1 MPSIRRIFYVAAAA
15 ALVALSTSAN
25 GQEPVADPNVPAAP
39 VADVAPVAVPVQD
52 APPAKIVDNGPL
64 PIIIPA
70 AKLPV
75 GGQPGNQM
83 IVTEQPSATTLI
95 NPAEYQRIYQS
106 IPFSRA
112 EYRNNP
118 GYRHDTTME
127 ILTGNPRHQT
137 VIQHN
142 HEHKQPVRRIPA
154 PELPSR
160 VNQPYY
166 YGFGLGRPWA
176 TAPFWFRGHGW

>member
-15 ALVALSTSAN
+15 ALAALSTSAN

-39 VADVAPVAVPVQD
+39 VADVAPVVVPVQD

-75 GGQPGNQM
+75 GGQPGPQM

-112 EYRNNP
+112 EYLNNP

-142 HEHKQPVRRIPA
+142 HEHKQPVKRIA
-154 PELPSR
+154 RPELPSR
-160 VNQPYY
+160 VIQPYS
-166 YGFGLGRPWA
+166 GFGIGFPWSS
-176 TAPFWFRGHGW
+176 PVWYRGHNW